1 MILSDQF
8 IERARK
14 KNERKEKILSGFL
27 KSTWKLAME
36 SSKKIKPIMSLD
48 CKNLKTN
55 QQFF

>member
-1 MILSDQF
+1 MK
-8 IERARK
+8 E
-14 KNERKEKILSGFL
+14 KEKILSGFL

-55 QQFF
+55 QQFFL